1 VAALT
6 TNRAMAQ
13 SPKADLAILTERHD
27 RIVARLSRNYRV
39 VRRVQD
45 HSGMAQN
52 FIGCDR
58 DQSFLMPPDVRDWLP
73 EGHLAWF
80 VLDAVAGMNLGEFYG
95 AYRTDGVGRRPYD
108 PAMVVALLLYAYA
121 RGVRSARKI
130 ERACEEDVAFKTI
143 AMMETP
149 DHATIARFVDRHEA
163 ALGELFGQ
171 VLRLCNEAGL
181 VRPGM
186 VAIDGTR
193 LAGNASRESTRDFEE
208 IAREILA
215 EAKATDDAEDEL
227 YGDERGDELP
237 EQLRTREGRAEFFR
251 QARDRQAAETPEGQQ
266 RDAEPEPVSAA
277 EAGFEFDTERI
288 VARHQGREGW
298 TREAHRQ
305 LERRRWE
312 QPDHV
317 SRAREDRLLLAGERL
332 EAERDAQVA
341 ANRAYEDYRETGRD
355 RQGRKLGR
363 RPKEWVAPEV
373 PEGVVSVSDPD
384 TQRMKANN
392 GYVQGYNAQAVV
404 AEGQIVLAAEITN
417 TPADFSNLNP
427 MVEAAIGELERAG
440 VDGRPEVALADAQY
454 WNEQHMDEVIA
465 NKHIEVLIPPDSGGR
480 TEPRPGWIGGRYSWM
495 RAVLA
500 AHGKELYRKRM
511 QMIEPVFGHTKHNRA
526 ITRFHRRGRTA
537 VRTEWRLLMATHNLT
552 KLHRHQ
558 LTAEGA

>member
-1 VAALT
+1 
-6 TNRAMAQ
+6 
-13 SPKADLAILTERHD
+13 
-27 RIVARLSRNYRV
+27 
-39 VRRVQD
+39 
-45 HSGMAQN
+45 MAQN

-73 EGHLAWF
+73 DGHLVWF
-80 VLDAVAGMNLGEFYG
+80 VLDAVAGMDLGEFYG
-95 AYRTDGVGRRPYD
+95 AYRSDGVGRRAYD

-130 ERACEEDVAFKTI
+130 ERACEEDVAFRTI

-149 DHATIARFVDRHEA
+149 DHATIARFVARHEA

-171 VLRLCNEAGL
+171 VLRLCDEAGL
-181 VRPGM
+181 VRPGV

-193 LAGNASRESTRDFEE
+193 MAGNASRESTRDFEE

-215 EAKATDDAEDEL
+215 EAKATDEAEDEL

-237 EQLRTREGRAEFFR
+237 EQLRTREGRAEFFC
-251 QARDRQAAETPEGQQ
+251 QARQQ
-266 RDAEPEPVSAA
+266 RATETEDREPDGSEPESVSGEEA
-277 EAGFEFDTERI
+277 EFEFDAERI
-288 VARHQGREGW
+288 VARSQGREGW
-298 TREAHRQ
+298 RREARRQ
-305 LERRRWE
+305 LEQRRWE

-317 SRAREDRLLLAGERL
+317 SRSREDRLLLAGERL

-341 ANRAYEDYRETGRD
+341 ANRAYEDYRENGRD
-355 RQGRKLGR
+355 TQGRKLGR
-363 RPKEWVAPEV
+363 RPKPWAAPEV
-373 PEGVVSVSDPD
+373 PEGVVSVTDPD
-384 TQRMKANN
+384 TQRMKANH

-404 AEGQIVLAAEITN
+404 DQGQIVLAAEITN
-417 TPADFSNLNP
+417 SPADFSQLNP
-427 MVEAAIGELERAG
+427 MIAAAIGELQRAG
-440 VDGRPEVALADAQY
+440 VTVRPEVALADAQY

-500 AHGKELYRKRM
+500 AHGKELYRRRM
-511 QMIEPVFGHTKHNRA
+511 QMIEPVFGHTKHNRT

-558 LTAEGA
+558 LTAAGA